1 MARCP
6 AGHESQA
13 SDYCDTC
20 GLVIGGES
28 AGAGASPL
36 GGSGAFGGSGA
47 GAVSGAGVGVGG
59 GQGGGGSAG
68 PGGGGGCPVCDAE
81 RNGRFCEECGYDFD
95 LAEAMPQ
102 VTMNPGVQPAQPEQQ
117 ATTTFPDLEGGA
129 ANTASASFA
138 ASASA
143 STSTS
148 ASESASVASPA
159 APEAETS
166 GGGAGGSQGF
176 DLDAELARAEAEAA
190 AAVGAAS
197 ETAASVPQ
205 QAQPTEEAE
214 APGVTESAAYV
225 AATQVSTAG
234 AVPDF
239 ASPQAPDTTLA
250 EELPPVTEASSSLGM
265 FSVGGSQVS
274 GEELSVTV
282 NADRDYYKAQVERGD
297 IIESEFPFPK
307 YPAERSFS
315 FTEGPVRIGR
325 ASSRRGLIP
334 EIDLTGPPLDPAVSH
349 LHAQLLR
356 HPEGWVVVDLGSA
369 NGTRLNDAEE
379 PLEAETEIPVRTGD
393 RIHLG
398 VWTTVTIQ

>member
-28 AGAGASPL
+28 AGTGASPL
-36 GGSGAFGGSGA
+36 GASGAGVTSGA
-47 GAVSGAGVGVGG
+47 GAGVRG
-59 GQGGGGSAG
+59 GQGGVGAPAG
-68 PGGGGGCPVCDAE
+68 PAGGGGCPVCDAE

-117 ATTTFPDLEGGA
+117 PTTFPDLEGGA
-129 ANTASASFA
+129 AST

-143 STSTS
+143 SLATSTSTTAS
-148 ASESASVASPA
+148 ASESGSSVSSGAGTSNGGA
-159 APEAETS
+159 A
-166 GGGAGGSQGF
+166 GGGGF

-190 AAVGAAS
+190 AAVGAAPGT
-197 ETAASVPQ
+197 TANVPQ
-205 QAQPTEEAE
+205 QALPAEEAE
-214 APGVTESAAYV
+214 APGVTESAASV
-225 AATQVSTAG
+225 AAAEVSTA
-234 AVPDF
+234 APAPDF

-250 EELPPVTEASSSLGM
+250 EELAPVTEVPSSLGM
-265 FSVGGSQVS
+265 FSVSGSQPS

-282 NADRDYYKAQVERGD
+282 NADRDYYKAQLERGD
-297 IIESEFPFPK
+297 IIEAEFPFPK

-315 FTEGPVRIGR
+315 FTDGPVRIGR

>member
-36 GGSGAFGGSGA
+36 GGAGTFGGSGA
-47 GAVSGAGVGVGG
+47 GAASGAGVGLGG
-59 GQGGGGSAG
+59 GQGGGAPAG
-68 PGGGGGCPVCDAE
+68 PGGGAGAGGGCPVCDAE

-102 VTMNPGVQPAQPEQQ
+102 VTMNPGVQAVQPEQQ
-117 ATTTFPDLEGGA
+117 PTAFPDLEGGA
-129 ANTASASFA
+129 THTASAPFA
-138 ASASA
+138 ASAS
-143 STSTS
+143 S
-148 ASESASVASPA
+148 APSAVL
-159 APEAETS
+159 EAETS
-166 GGGAGGSQGF
+166 GGGASGGQGF

-190 AAVGAAS
+190 AAVGAAP
-197 ETAASVPQ
+197 EAAANVPQ

-214 APGVTESAAYV
+214 APGVAEIAASV
-225 AATQVSTAG
+225 AATQVSSA
-234 AVPDF
+234 APAPDF
-239 ASPQAPDTTLA
+239 ASPQAPDTSLA
-250 EELPPVTEASSSLGM
+250 EELPPVTEASSSPGM
-265 FSVGGSQVS
+265 FSVSGSQPA
-274 GEELSVTV
+274 GEELSVVV

-307 YPAERSFS
+307 YPAERRFS
-315 FTEGPVRIGR
+315 FADGPVRIGR
-325 ASSRRGLIP
+325 ASSRRGLVP
-334 EIDLTGPPLDPAVSH
+334 ELDLTGPPLDPAVSH